1 MAAIGFESF
10 RTVATN
16 SANRTPDKN
25 AFAFAVLKIASG
37 TGTCTTLNPVGSRLS
52 EFRGGE
58 SDLLELSPFGYDIN
72 TSPLNLLWNIQVV
85 VTRLHR
91 LY

>member
-1 MAAIGFESF
+1 M
-10 RTVATN
+10 
-16 SANRTPDKN
+16 D
-25 AFAFAVLKIASG
+25 SG

-52 EFRGGE
+52 EDRGGE
-58 SDLLELSPFGYDIN
+58 SDLLELFPFGFDIN
-72 TSPLNLLWNIQVV
+72 SAPLNLLWNIQVD

>member
-1 MAAIGFESF
+1 MGFESF

-16 SANRTPDKN
+16 SANRTPDKK

-37 TGTCTTLNPVGSRLS
+37 TGTCTTLNPVGSRLP
-52 EFRGGE
+52 EDRGGE
-58 SDLLELSPFGYDIN
+58 SDLVMLFPFGFDIN
-72 TSPLNLLWNIQVV
+72 SAPLIFLWSIQVE
-85 VTRLHR
+85 VTRHPH